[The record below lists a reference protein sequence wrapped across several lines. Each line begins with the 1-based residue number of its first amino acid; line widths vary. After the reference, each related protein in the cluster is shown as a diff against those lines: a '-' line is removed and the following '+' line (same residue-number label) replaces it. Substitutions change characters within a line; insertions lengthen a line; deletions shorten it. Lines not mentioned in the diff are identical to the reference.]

1 MPVPRKTI
9 ADRHDFKHR
18 LIALNG
24 RLGYLTLFGLKASG
38 GSVPTTKRSE

>member
-24 RLGYLTLFGLKASG
+24 RLG
-38 GSVPTTKRSE
+38 VPYPVRSKGERRLGADNQEK